1 MSKFDKIDKALET
14 LAWAGILVLGVII
27 GIGMSIEACHA
38 EDNLPTPDQIDM
50 TYALT
55 YGLVAY
61 KMGLPRM
68 GDFEPPTVQFV
79 PQPVVCLSIGAPKTC
94 KGLGGTTDSRTGRI
108 LFSTAFDYRKP
119 EYMTI
124 LVHEFVHYFQFV
136 KYGEATDWCEN
147 YRRERQAY
155 DVQAEVLNKIGTV
168 AAEYQMHHAMMQ
180 SAQARMSMVGNHCK
194 GAL

>member
-1 MSKFDKIDKALET
+1 MKTADRVLEA
-14 LAWAGILVLGVII
+14 LAWAGMLVIGVF
-27 GIGMSIEACHA
+27 IGMVMAIDACRA
-38 EDNLPTPDQIDM
+38 EDNLPTPDQLDM

-68 GDFEPPTVQFV
+68 GDFTPPTVQFV
-79 PQPVVCLSIGAPKTC
+79 PLSALCEAMSLPKTC
-94 KGLGGTTDSRTGRI
+94 KGLGGITDSKTGRI
-108 LFSTAFDYRKP
+108 LFNAAYDYRDP
-119 EYMTI
+119 VYMTI

-136 KYGEATDWCEN
+136 KYGETQDWCDN

-155 DVQAEVLNKIGTV
+155 DVQAEVLTKIGTV
-168 AAEYQMHHAMMQ
+168 EAEYQMHHAMMQ